1 MPLDD
6 TDLRI
11 RSGNWKSKSA
21 SAAYEGTC
29 LKATQRDAVLSRRV
43 VGATSLSL
51 VLETGPKFGRV
62 KVFLDGVLLTSV
74 SLKGAKGFAKVVPLA
89 TFSTGERQADHPGE
103 QEEAGPDRRPC
114 GGDRP
119 VTPVVV
125 HRDHFPRGPR

>member
-1 MPLDD
+1 MPVDD

-21 SAAYEGTC
+21 SAAYEGTY

-51 VLETGPKFGRV
+51 VVGTGPKFGRV

-89 TFSTGERQADHPGE
+89 TFSTPESGRLTIRTKNKKQVRIDGLAVET
-103 QEEAGPDRRPC
+103 GP
-114 GGDRP
+114 
-119 VTPVVV
+119 
-125 HRDHFPRGPR
+125 